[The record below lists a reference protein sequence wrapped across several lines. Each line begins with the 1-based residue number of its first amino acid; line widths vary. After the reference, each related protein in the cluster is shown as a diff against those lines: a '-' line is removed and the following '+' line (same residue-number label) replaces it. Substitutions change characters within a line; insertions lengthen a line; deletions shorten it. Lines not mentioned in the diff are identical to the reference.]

1 MDTIAKVA
9 TAMQTVLTT
18 TADQAARATGCV
30 QRVREFTGATFV
42 QTLVFGWL
50 DDPDASLAQLCQVAA
65 TRGVTI
71 TPQGLA
77 PRFTEQAAACLQQ
90 VLEAA
95 LRVVIA
101 SEPAALPL
109 LDRFAAVVVRDSTIV
124 CLPDALAERWP
135 GGGGGSA
142 TGAGTQAALKLQVGL
157 NLRDGTMPHFSLHPG
172 RVQDQAAAP
181 DPAARPAD
189 TLVLTD
195 LGYFDRDRLAAHA
208 AAGQHWVLVPKAN
221 ALVQGPGQP
230 RGTVAARRRRVPPT
244 QAVVDA
250 PVALG
255 ASHRLPCRLVA
266 VRAHPQLV
274 ARRRRQLR
282 KAARKKGQ
290 PVSADQWTLAAWTA
304 YVTTVPAERA
314 SVAEVRVLGRVRWQ
328 VEVVFKRWKSLGRS
342 MRGAARS
349 RGASCARCTPNCWAR
364 SSPTGSPSPGRG
376 ARRGAACGRRCR
388 WCAAMRATWPAATMT
403 RWRCGRCSPSSPT
416 SSAPPAA
423 PPAAP
428 TVPPSGNYAGPS
440 RLLNFMPIGR
450 NELRPTIHR
459 APPLGAGGA
468 TLKARCVSPRHRY
481 SAHRHVSFQ

>member
-109 LDRFAAVVVRDSTIV
+109 LDRFAAVVVHDSTIV

-328 VEVVFKRWKSLGRS
+328 VEVVFKRWKSLGQIDAWRS
-342 MRGAARS
+342 TQPWRILCEVYAKLLGQILTHWITLTGAWGAPRRSLWQAVQVVRGHARDLARS
-349 RGASCARCTPNCWAR
+349 YDDPV
-364 SSPTGSPSPGRG
+364 
-376 ARRGAACGRRCR
+376 
-388 WCAAMRATWPAATMT
+388 AMREVLALLAHVQRTTCRTTRRANRPAL
-403 RWRCGRCSPSSPT
+403 WQLCG
-416 SSAPPAA
+416 AEQVA
-423 PPAAP
+423 
-428 TVPPSGNYAGPS
+428 
-440 RLLNFMPIGR
+440 
-450 NELRPTIHR
+450 
-459 APPLGAGGA
+459 
-468 TLKARCVSPRHRY
+468 
-481 SAHRHVSFQ
+481 

>member
-109 LDRFAAVVVRDSTIV
+109 LDRFAAVVVHDSTIV

-181 DPAARPAD
+181 DPAARRRE
-189 TLVLTD
+189 LVEQYED
-195 LGYFDRDRLAAHA
+195 LFASPYQAASRGYVDDVIEPRRTRPWLIRALALARS
-208 AAGQHWVLVPKAN
+208 K
-221 ALVQGPGQP
+221 
-230 RGTVAARRRRVPPT
+230 RVAT
-244 QAVVDA
+244 
-250 PVALG
+250 
-255 ASHRLPCRLVA
+255 S
-266 VRAHPQLV
+266 
-274 ARRRRQLR
+274 
-282 KAARKKGQ
+282 ARKH
-290 PVSADQWTLAAWTA
+290 
-304 YVTTVPAERA
+304 
-314 SVAEVRVLGRVRWQ
+314 
-328 VEVVFKRWKSLGRS
+328 
-342 MRGAARS
+342 
-349 RGASCARCTPNCWAR
+349 
-364 SSPTGSPSPGRG
+364 
-376 ARRGAACGRRCR
+376 
-388 WCAAMRATWPAATMT
+388 
-403 RWRCGRCSPSSPT
+403 
-416 SSAPPAA
+416 
-423 PPAAP
+423 
-428 TVPPSGNYAGPS
+428 GN
-440 RLLNFMPIGR
+440 I
-450 NELRPTIHR
+450 
-459 APPLGAGGA
+459 PL
-468 TLKARCVSPRHRY
+468 
-481 SAHRHVSFQ
+481 